1 VLLGSGELGREV
13 AIEAMRLG
21 CEVVAVD
28 RYAGAPAMQV
38 ADRFAVIDMTDPA
51 ALREML
57 ESEMARPCGELI
69 VIPEIEAIATAV
81 LLELE
86 GNGLRVV
93 PTARAT
99 QLTMDRE
106 GIRRLAAEGRTV
118 ILVTHNPEI
127 AAVTPR
133 RIEIRNGKI
142 SDNLDVR
149 LAGLDRLAAKAAAA
163 AVPVP

>member
-1 VLLGSGELGREV
+1 MASTFPVPGSEQAIRLVLLGSGELGREV

-106 GIRRLAAEGRTV
+106 GIRRLAAEQLGLATSPYRFCDS
-118 ILVTHNPEI
+118 LEELEQ
-127 AAVTPR
+127 AVL
-133 RIEIRNGKI
+133 EVG
-142 SDNLDVR
+142 
-149 LAGLDRLAAKAAAA
+149 
-163 AVPVP
+163 VPCVVKPV